1 MKQIWLPLLLVIVFH
16 LFSIKVEAAPGD
28 PCTTTLSCQTDSG
41 AGGQKSCSGFKDSG
55 EYCVSNIESCGVC
68 QLVTGST
75 PPTTPAPSFSPP
87 NLTPSP
93 QGVEFR
99 AINRMNDLLVP
110 EEFKQ
115 KDEVSSTLIGGF
127 IRSFRD
133 QVGFLLS
140 GIFVHKYQNQEIP
153 QVADNSKTLRALTT
167 SELVPTKQPSPPTN
181 IFSNPLET
189 VKNLVT
195 STVGQKLT
203 DNLAGD
209 GGVYSAYIPEDDFWC
224 DKTQGED
231 QENIK
236 GAERCAE
243 KLIFDPSLFG
253 KPITGA
259 EIISPTP

>member
-1 MKQIWLPLLLVIVFH
+1 LLLTTYY
-16 LFSIKVEAAPGD
+16 LLLPTKVGAAPGD

-41 AGGQKSCSGFKDSG
+41 TDGQKSCSGTRDSG
-55 EYCVSNIESCGVC
+55 EYCVSNLESCGVC

-75 PPTTPAPSFSPP
+75 PATTPAPSFSPP

-93 QGVEFR
+93 QGREFR

-127 IRSFRD
+127 IQSFRD

-140 GIFVHKYQNQEIP
+140 GVFVHKYQNQEIP
-153 QVADNSKTLRALTT
+153 PVADSSKTLRALTT
-167 SELVPTKQPSPPTN
+167 SELVPTKQPQPPAN
-181 IFSNPLET
+181 IFSNPLQF
-189 VKNLVT
+189 VKDFVAD
-195 STVGQKLT
+195 TVGQKLT

-224 DKTQGED
+224 DKSANED

-236 GAERCAE
+236 GAEKCAE
-243 KLIFDPSLFG
+243 KLIFDDSLFG